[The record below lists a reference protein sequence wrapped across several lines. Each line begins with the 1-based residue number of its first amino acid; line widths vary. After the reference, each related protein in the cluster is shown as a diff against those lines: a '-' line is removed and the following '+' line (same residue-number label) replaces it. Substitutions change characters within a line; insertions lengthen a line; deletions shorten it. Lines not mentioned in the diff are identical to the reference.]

1 MTGSQE
7 DLSILRV
14 TNLCKAFG
22 GIRAVNTCSFSI
34 RRGSISGIIGPNGSG
49 KTTLFNLITGTHKPD
64 SGEVHLDGKRI
75 GGLPPHAIVRIGV
88 GRTSQ
93 NPRVFR
99 RMTVLENMLVP
110 TKEFRLSKV
119 FRRSVLEEEKSR
131 AIELLQFAKIHHLK
145 DEFAGNL
152 SFGQQK
158 LLEMVTTLM
167 FDPKLILLDEPTS
180 GVNPLMILEMIEH
193 IKKLNKAGVTF
204 VIIEHNMNVVVE
216 LCEFLIAL
224 DHGQKIAEGSPS
236 AIQANP
242 LVLESYLGD

>member
-1 MTGSQE
+1 
-7 DLSILRV
+7 
-14 TNLCKAFG
+14 
-22 GIRAVNTCSFSI
+22 
-34 RRGSISGIIGPNGSG
+34 
-49 KTTLFNLITGTHKPD
+49 
-64 SGEVHLDGKRI
+64 
-75 GGLPPHAIVRIGV
+75 
-88 GRTSQ
+88 
-93 NPRVFR
+93 
-99 RMTVLENMLVP
+99 MTVLENMLVP

-193 IKKLNKAGVTF
+193 IKRLNKAGVTF

-216 LCEFLIAL
+216 LCEFLVAL